1 MAGEGGNGIQGYPGS
16 SRQRPA
22 LCRSGSRS
30 PPAWRERSGAS
41 LTGVYVVDIPSAEFF
56 YGAAMPLAA
65 GGAERV
71 VDQIR
76 AEAIAAAGPVEAA
89 FRDLLRR
96 DGLDGG
102 WRLVEGNL
110 PATVALHAR
119 YADLTVLGQ
128 ANPYEH
134 RDGLGHDAVAV
145 ATVMGSGRPVLA
157 VPFAGDF
164 PTLGQRV
171 LVAWNAS
178 REAARAVNDALPLLQ
193 RGHRRHRAG
202 GQPER
207 GINGHGDVPAA
218 DIALHLARHGVHAE
232 AAHTVANDI
241 PDGEALLS
249 YAADI
254 SADLIVS
261 RRLRPLACPR
271 TGVRRRHPHPA
282 DRDDR
287 PGLPVALTGP
297 PLRGGPKPLPPRG
310 SQNLS
315 RGAGEVETRSVEGEG
330 DRVAP

>member
-1 MAGEGGNGIQGYPGS
+1 MAFKDILVHLDNGP
-16 SRQRPA
+16 
-22 LCRSGSRS
+22 RSAIRLDIAAGLAR
-30 PPAWRERSGAS
+30 RSGAQ

-76 AEAIAAAGPVEAA
+76 AEAMAAAEPVEAA
-89 FRDLLRR
+89 FRELLRR
-96 DGLDGG
+96 EGLEGG

-128 ANPYEH
+128 SNPYEH

-145 ATVMGSGRPVLA
+145 ATVMTSGRPVLA

-178 REAARAVNDALPLLQ
+178 REAARAVNDALPLL
-193 RGHRRHRAG
+193 REAAAVTVLAVNPRH
-202 GQPER
+202 

-218 DIALHLARHGVHAE
+218 DIALHLARHGVRAE
-232 AAHTVANDI
+232 AAHTVATDI

-254 SADLIVS
+254 GADLIVCGAYGHS
-261 RRLRPLACPR
+261 RARELVFGGVTRTLLAEM
-271 TGVRRRHPHPA
+271 TA
-282 DRDDR
+282 
-287 PGLPVALTGP
+287 PVF
-297 PLRGGPKPLPPRG
+297 
-310 SQNLS
+310 LS
-315 RGAGEVETRSVEGEG
+315 H
-330 DRVAP
+330 